1 MTDRDHLV
9 SAIYNAL
16 RRELLESRAELEE
29 ETGGEGPT
37 WMDGYVAG
45 VGACVDIVRAI
56 LTEAD

>member
-16 RRELLESRAELEE
+16 RNELSEAEQEASEE
-29 ETGGEGPT
+29 IATGEPS

-45 VGACVDIVRAI
+45 VATCVETVRGILMGAD
-56 LTEAD
+56 